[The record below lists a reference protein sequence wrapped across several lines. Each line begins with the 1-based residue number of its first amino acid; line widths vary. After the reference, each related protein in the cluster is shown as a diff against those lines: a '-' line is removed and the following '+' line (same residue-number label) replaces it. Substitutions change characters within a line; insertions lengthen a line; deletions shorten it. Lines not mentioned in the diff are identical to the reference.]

1 MTTADDEWS
10 RTTPPSARPTPGRG
24 FPDPYETAT
33 PQGAEEELRRRG
45 IHDNGVENST
55 ANGPQETWRPTAEQ
69 REASRL
75 WDFMSWTAEHRGI
88 RTADYREVWQWSVR
102 DPGEF
107 WDAVREY
114 FGVVGEGFEGPALA
128 EERMPRAVWY
138 PHARLNFAENVLRH
152 ARDARLAQTTAVL
165 AIDENDVTCELTWR
179 QLAARVASLAAHL
192 KRLGVEPGD
201 RVAAVLPNLPE
212 AVIGL
217 LAAASIGAVWTIN
230 SPDLSVPATLDRLRR
245 LEPKILIG
253 VDGYRFNG
261 KDIRRLAHLAEV
273 EAGLPGLRHT
283 ILVRHL
289 DPAPATGPETG
300 QPAPGR
306 LDFTALVADDT
317 EPAFLRVPFDHPL
330 WILFSSGTTGAPK
343 GIVHGHGGM
352 TLEALKGM
360 GLNQDMGPGDRY
372 YVAANTSWMVWNTLV
387 NNLMSGASVVTYAGS
402 PTHRR
407 GDRQFEVI
415 ALTGATMFATGA
427 AYLSLAEKAALQPGK
442 EWDLSRLRSILSTG
456 SPLPD
461 STWSW
466 VHDHVKRDVHLGS
479 DTGGTDIC
487 SGFVGSNPLEP
498 VHLGRLQ
505 GPLLGVA
512 VEAWSEAGKRVV
524 GEVGEM
530 VVTRPMPSMPV
541 FFWGDEDGTEYRG
554 AYFGKFPGAWTQG
567 DWITET
573 PEGEFIVHGRSD
585 ATLNRLGV
593 RLGSGDIYAALQH
606 VPEIRDAL
614 VIGVERPGG
623 GYWMPL
629 FVVLDDSTGLTDEL
643 RARIKTTVRERTSH
657 RHVPDDIIAAPAV
670 PVTHALKKI
679 EVPVKKLFVGHD
691 PDTAVNRGSLAN
703 PEVIDWYVEQA
714 RRFRT
719 DGPPAP
725 GAS

>member
-1 MTTADDEWS
+1 MPPNGNAVHDSTAD
-10 RTTPPSARPTPGRG
+10 GR
-24 FPDPYETAT
+24 
-33 PQGAEEELRRRG
+33 Q
-45 IHDNGVENST
+45 I
-55 ANGPQETWRPTAEQ
+55 TWQPTAEQ
-69 REASRL
+69 RESTRL
-75 WDFMSWTAEHRGI
+75 WDFMCWVAEHRDLGL
-88 RTADYREVWQWSVR
+88 TDYREVWRWSVQE
-102 DPGEF
+102 PGQF

-128 EERMPRAVWY
+128 EERMPGAVWY

-152 ARDARLAQTTAVL
+152 ARDPRLADTTAVL
-165 AIDENDVTCELTWR
+165 TVDEDDTVSEFTWR
-179 QLAARVASLAAHL
+179 QLAAQVASLAAHL

-212 AVIGL
+212 AVVGL

-230 SPDLSVPATLDRLRR
+230 SPDLSAPATLDRLRQ

-261 KDIRRLAHLAEV
+261 REFRWLDHLAEV
-273 EAGLPGLRHT
+273 EAGLPSLRHT

-289 DPAPATGPETG
+289 ERGAGPTVSDHLDPESDLLDFAALVVDEV
-300 QPAPGR
+300 QPAWLR
-306 LDFTALVADDT
+306 L
-317 EPAFLRVPFDHPL
+317 PFDHPL
-330 WILFSSGTTGAPK
+330 WVLFSSGTTGAPK

-352 TLEALKGM
+352 TLEALKGT
-360 GLNQDMGPGDRY
+360 GLNQDMGAGDRY

-402 PTHRR
+402 PTHGRK
-407 GDRQFEVI
+407 DRQFEII

-427 AYLSLAEKAALQPGK
+427 AYLSLVEKAALEPGK

-461 STWSW
+461 STWRW
-466 VHDHVKRDVHLGS
+466 VHDHVKYDIHLGS

-487 SGFVGSNPLEP
+487 SGFIGSNPLEP

-512 VEAWSEAGKRVV
+512 VEAWSEAGERVV
-524 GEVGEM
+524 GEVGEL
-530 VVTRPMPSMPV
+530 VVTRPMPSMPL
-541 FFWGDEDGTEYRG
+541 FFWGDEDGRRYRG
-554 AYFGKFPGAWTQG
+554 SYFEKFPGVWTQG
-567 DWITET
+567 DWTTET
-573 PEGEFIVHGRSD
+573 SEGEFVVHGRSD
-585 ATLNRLGV
+585 ATLNRQGV

-606 VPEIRDAL
+606 VPEVRDAL
-614 VIGVERPGG
+614 VIGVERSGG

-629 FVVLDDSTGLTDEL
+629 FVVLDDSTPLTDEL
-643 RARIKTTVRERTSH
+643 GARINATIRERTSH
-657 RHVPDDIIAAPAV
+657 RHVPDDIIVAPAV
-670 PVTHALKKI
+670 PVTHAQKKT

-691 PDTAVNRGSLAN
+691 PDSTVNRGSLAN

-714 RRFRT
+714 RRFRRQER
-719 DGPPAP
+719 AE
-725 GAS
+725 

>member
-1 MTTADDEWS
+1 MADGRQLTWL
-10 RTTPPSARPTPGRG
+10 PT
-24 FPDPYETAT
+24 E
-33 PQGAEEELRRRG
+33 
-45 IHDNGVENST
+45 
-55 ANGPQETWRPTAEQ
+55 EQ
-69 REASRL
+69 RRASRL
-75 WDFMSWTAEHRGI
+75 WDFMAWVTRHRNV
-88 RTADYREVWQWSVR
+88 RPADYREVWRWSVR
-102 DPGEF
+102 EPADF
-107 WDAVREY
+107 WDAVRQY
-114 FGVVGEGFEGPALA
+114 FGVVGEGFQGPALA
-128 EERMPRAVWY
+128 EERMPGAVWY

-152 ARDARLAQTTAVL
+152 ARDPRLAETTAVL
-165 AIDENDVTCELTWR
+165 TVDEDNAASALTWR
-179 QLAARVASLAAHL
+179 QLAAQVTSLAAHL

-230 SPDLSVPATLDRLRR
+230 SPDLSAPSTLDRLLQ

-261 KDIRRLAHLAEV
+261 KDVHRLDHLAEV

-289 DPAPATGPETG
+289 DPAPEPGAGPV
-300 QPAPGR
+300 ASGR
-306 LDFTALVADDT
+306 LDFAALVADDV
-317 EPAFLRVPFDHPL
+317 EPACLRVPFDHPL
-330 WILFSSGTTGAPK
+330 WILFSSGTTGSPK

-352 TLEALKGM
+352 TLEALKGTA
-360 GLNQDMGPGDRY
+360 LNQDMGPGDRY

-387 NNLMSGASVVTYAGS
+387 NTLMSGASVVTYAGS

-407 GDRQFEVI
+407 KDRQFEVI

-427 AYLSLAEKAALQPGK
+427 AYLSLVERSGLEPGT
-442 EWDLSRLRSILSTG
+442 EWDLSLLRSILSTG

-461 STWSW
+461 STWRW
-466 VHDHVKRDVHLGS
+466 VHEQVKRDVHLGS

-487 SGFVGSNPLEP
+487 SGFIGSNPLEP

-512 VEAWSEAGKRVV
+512 VEARSEAGERVV

-530 VVTRPMPSMPV
+530 VITRPMPSMPV
-541 FFWGDEDGTEYRG
+541 SFWGDEDGAKYRG
-554 AYFGKFPGAWTQG
+554 SYFEKFPGAWTQG

-593 RLGSGDIYAALQH
+593 RLGSGDIYAALRH
-606 VPEIRDAL
+606 VPEVRDAL
-614 VIGVERPGG
+614 VLGLEQPDG

-629 FVVLDDSTGLTDEL
+629 FVVLDDELTDEL
-643 RARIKTTVRERTSH
+643 KTKINTTIREHTSH

-679 EVPVKKLFVGHD
+679 EVPIKKLFTGHD
-691 PDTAVNRGSLAN
+691 PATAVNRGSLAN
-703 PEVIDWYVEQA
+703 PEVVDWYVDQA
-714 RRFRT
+714 QRFRT
-719 DGPPAP
+719 EGRPRTRVR
-725 GAS
+725 